1 MSENPPHHKP
11 INPFMLDIPQQM
23 ETERL
28 LLCAPQANLSV
39 IVNPAIQSSLESL
52 KKWFRWA
59 HEPQTLQH
67 TEINIRQA
75 MGRFHNREELRYYLF
90 KKEDGLFV
98 GTASLFPESWT
109 VPSFTIG
116 YWVSTA
122 SVGQGFMTET
132 VRGLAHFAFTTC
144 QARRVE
150 IHCDARNSKSA
161 AVAERAGFIF
171 EGTRH
176 WDSRDVEGKLCDT
189 LVYVKFK

>member
-1 MSENPPHHKP
+1 MPENPSRHKP
-11 INPFMLDIPQQM
+11 IDPFMLDIPQQM

-59 HEPQTLQH
+59 HEPQTLQY
-67 TEINIRQA
+67 TEMNIRQA

-98 GTASLFPESWT
+98 GTASLFPESWA
-109 VPSFTIG
+109 VPSFAIG

-122 SVGQGFMTET
+122 STGQGFITET
-132 VRGLAHFAFTTC
+132 VRGLTHFAFSTC
-144 QARRVE
+144 QAHRVE
-150 IHCDARNSKSA
+150 IHCDARNNKSA